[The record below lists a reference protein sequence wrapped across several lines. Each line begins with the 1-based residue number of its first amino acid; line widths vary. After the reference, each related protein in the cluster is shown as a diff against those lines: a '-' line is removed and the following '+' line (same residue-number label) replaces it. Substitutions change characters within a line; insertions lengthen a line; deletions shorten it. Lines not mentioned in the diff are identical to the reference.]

1 MANSFNLN
9 ENLYTVGDMITVDY
23 KIIEGENKERIQQFQ
38 GILTSI
44 KGTSPERKMITIRK
58 ISKSGIGVE
67 RIIPV
72 TSPFIAKITLE
83 KKSNNQKAKLY
94 YLQNLSDQQL
104 RQKLFKP
111 KKRMV
116 AAAASKKKKIAAK

>member
-9 ENLYTVGDMITVDY
+9 DNLYTVGDMITVDY

-44 KGTSPERKMITIRK
+44 KGTSPERKMITVRK
-58 ISKSGIGVE
+58 VSKSGIGVE

-94 YLQNLSDQQL
+94 YLQNLSDQEL

-111 KKRMV
+111 KKRAV
-116 AAAASKKKKIAAK
+116 AAKKKKA

>member
-23 KIIEGENKERIQQFQ
+23 RIIEGENKERIQQFQ
-38 GILTSI
+38 GILTAI
-44 KGTSPERKMITIRK
+44 KGTTPERKMITVRK
-58 ISKSGIGVE
+58 VSKSGIGVE

-72 TSPFIAKITLE
+72 TSPFIAKISID

-94 YLQNLSDQQL
+94 YLQALSDQEL

-111 KKRMV
+111 KKRAV
-116 AAAASKKKKIAAK
+116 AAAKKKKA

>member
-1 MANSFNLN
+1 MTNSFNLK
-9 ENLYTVGDMITVDY
+9 ENSYAVGDMITVDY
-23 KIIEGENKERIQQFQ
+23 RIIEGENKERIQQFQ

-58 ISKSGIGVE
+58 VSKSGIGVE

-116 AAAASKKKKIAAK
+116 AAAAAKKKKEAAK

>member
-1 MANSFNLN
+1 MANFFSHNGN
-9 ENLYTVGDMITVDY
+9 DYKVGDMIVVDY
-23 KIIEGENKERIQQFQ
+23 RIIESENKERIQQFQ

-58 ISKSGIGVE
+58 VSKSGIGVE

-72 TSPFIAKITLE
+72 TSPFIAKIELT

-94 YLQNLSDQQL
+94 YLNTLSDQQL
-104 RQKLFKP
+104 RKKLFKP
-111 KKRMV
+111 KK
-116 AAAASKKKKIAAK
+116 AATARVKKTEAKA

>member
-1 MANSFNLN
+1 MANFFSHNGN
-9 ENLYTVGDMITVDY
+9 DYKVGDMIVVDY
-23 KIIEGENKERIQQFQ
+23 RIIESENKERIQQFQ

-58 ISKSGIGVE
+58 VSKSGIGVE

-72 TSPFIAKITLE
+72 TSPFIAKIELT

-94 YLQNLSDQQL
+94 YLNTLSDQQL
-104 RQKLFKP
+104 RKKLFKP
-111 KKRMV
+111 KK
-116 AAAASKKKKIAAK
+116 AATARVKKTEVKA

>member
-116 AAAASKKKKIAAK
+116 AAAASKKKKA

>member
-1 MANSFNLN
+1 MANSINLN